1 MAKPS
6 ATTPLIMSKP
16 LMTIASAL
24 QQGYRQLRSS
34 NSDSAKL
41 DSEILLL
48 KVLNAHSDIY
58 RTKTWLLT
66 WPETTLTAEQFQ
78 QFIHYL
84 KLRSEGMPVAYIT
97 GEKDFWTLT
106 LAVTPATLIPRP
118 ETELLVEYAL
128 EKISPT
134 ENATL
139 LELGT
144 GSGAIALAIAAERS
158 NVAILATDISQ
169 QALAVAQH
177 NLERLKFS
185 NVTFF
190 RSDWFDAIPRQQFE
204 LIVSNPPYIA
214 EQDPHLQDNVRKYE
228 PLTALH
234 AGNEGLDDIAH
245 IIRQCRNYLK
255 PAGWL
260 LLEHGCDQAQAVQ
273 TLLRQHAFR
282 QITSIKDLNQLPR
295 ISLARKES

>member
-78 QFIHYL
+78 QFNHYL

-134 ENATL
+134 EKATL

-185 NVTFF
+185 NVTFC

-204 LIVSNPPYIA
+204 QYVKRMAAAGVDGRTVPRGATQTLRQMYGRRAGPSFLAQALAGIVSESLRTPLLTFYP
-214 EQDPHLQDNVRKYE
+214 EKY
-228 PLTALH
+228 
-234 AGNEGLDDIAH
+234 
-245 IIRQCRNYLK
+245 
-255 PAGWL
+255 
-260 LLEHGCDQAQAVQ
+260 
-273 TLLRQHAFR
+273 
-282 QITSIKDLNQLPR
+282 
-295 ISLARKES
+295 